1 MLKTIDEAKSTL
13 ENEDENFVFDIG
25 HLNSLRLKLNKE
37 IPMSSLKKQ
46 AFSISS
52 PALNNALPN
61 KKYSVMFEN
70 SFLESEKETIKSA
83 FIKSREE
90 FDTINVRSS
99 SFITNPLEKS
109 KENSLRDFKEG
120 EENESHIN
128 FPKEILN
135 EISPLKTS
143 KKGKIYI
150 NRRNIY
156 FDKDGRNLFF
166 C

>member
-13 ENEDENFVFDIG
+13 ENEDETFVFDIG

-37 IPMSSLKKQ
+37 IPMNHLKKQ
-46 AFSISS
+46 ALSISS
-52 PALNNALPN
+52 PALNNALP

-83 FIKSREE
+83 FIKSKEE
-90 FDTINVRSS
+90 FDNINVRSS
-99 SFITNPLEKS
+99 SFITNPLDKS
-109 KENSLRDFKEG
+109 KENSLKDFKEV

-135 EISPLKTS
+135 EISPVKTS

-156 FDKDGRNLFF
+156 FDKDGRYLFF